1 MKGTEITL
9 LLGETNESLKKEIEA
24 LKEKIKIKD
33 EIIKR
38 MKSELLDVK
47 HELSIIDAQD
57 LRW

>member
-24 LKEKIKIKD
+24 LNEKIRIKD

-47 HELSIIDAQD
+47 HELSVIDAQD